1 MSKDLQLRDPE
12 TALEIVEDWAGMAR
26 DARKRRAAVASQ
38 NDDRDTLQSLLESY
52 VILYGRKRT
61 DTSPRTLETYWR
73 GAQKM
78 LDWCAR
84 MGRTPHQITEEDAN
98 RFLASMGD
106 LSAKTRQVY
115 LTGAETLID
124 ALRWTGLV
132 SGDPFAT
139 VRVIDPTSGAEK
151 ADPYTIN
158 ELTKMLEIADERDQV
173 LVLLGADA
181 GLRLAEVVNLNWGDV
196 DFERKQITVTG
207 KGRKRATVSVT
218 DRLLHALRELG
229 GERGRVI
236 KVSRRRVQQLIDQIC
251 DRAGVRGRGFHALR
265 HSCGT
270 RLYEATKDLLVVQR
284 HLRHSS
290 ARTTELY
297 AHLAEGDYHNAINAL
312 DKNGVPGE

>member
-1 MSKDLQLRDPE
+1 MSKELQIRDPE
-12 TALEIVEDWAGMAR
+12 SALEIVEDWAGMAR
-26 DARKRRAAVASQ
+26 ESRKRRAAKASQ
-38 NDDRDTLQSLLESY
+38 NDDRETLQGLLESY
-52 VILYGRKRT
+52 VMLYGRKRT

-84 MGRTPHQITEEDAN
+84 RGRTPHQITKEDAN
-98 RFLASMGD
+98 RFLVSMGD
-106 LSAKTRQVY
+106 LSAKSRQVY
-115 LTGAETLID
+115 ITGAKTLIE
-124 ALRWTGLV
+124 AMRWAGMG
-132 SGDPFAT
+132 SGDPFAST
-139 VRVIDPTSGAEK
+139 RVIDPTPMTEK
-151 ADPYTIN
+151 ADPYTVD
-158 ELTKMLEIADERDQV
+158 ELSKMLGIADKRDRV
-173 LVLLGADA
+173 IILLGADA
-181 GLRLAEVVNLNWGDV
+181 GLRLAEVVDLNWGDV

-218 DRLLHALRELG
+218 DRLLHALGQLE

-236 KVSRRRVQQLIDQIC
+236 KVSRRRVQQLIERIC
-251 DRAGVRGRGFHALR
+251 DRAGVSGRGFHALR

-297 AHLAEGDYHNAINAL
+297 AHLAEGDYHEAVKTL
-312 DKNGVPGE
+312 EQNGL